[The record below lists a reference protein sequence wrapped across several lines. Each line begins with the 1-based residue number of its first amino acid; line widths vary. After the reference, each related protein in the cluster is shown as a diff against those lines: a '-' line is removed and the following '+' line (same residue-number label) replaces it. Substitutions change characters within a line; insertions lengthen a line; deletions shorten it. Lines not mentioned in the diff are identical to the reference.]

1 MSFLKDLFNRKPTA
15 AKVDL
20 TKRFDLVARVG
31 QGSMS
36 QVWRARD
43 TMTGKIVALKILDV
57 AKTHRLEQRFI
68 GLDKPTEGTVAVTL
82 KHPHIV
88 QTYEHG
94 VSVKNE
100 QFLVMEFVEG
110 VGLTYLIDMQNEVM
124 RENRLQLIIQLG
136 TALEYFH
143 KENWIHRDL
152 CPRNVLID
160 RDNQIKLIDFG
171 LVVPNTADFQ
181 KPGNRTGTPNYMA
194 PELIKRQK
202 TDQRIDV
209 FAYASTCF
217 EMFAKRLPWDAAETL
232 ETVMQHINTPPDDIR
247 ELVDDID
254 EQMAETIMRG
264 LERVPKDRWASVTRM
279 LVQFRKAHSRLNGE
293 EELEPEIIEPVAR
306 QNSKVKYWV
315 QEDEEDD
322 DDGFEEA
329 ALFEDP
335 DDDDE
340 YEEAELVEEAPPV
353 APKKVD
359 KPRRARKSSKKSKV
373 SKAEKATGTRKPGK
387 AKKTSKGSKAS
398 QVDKVADA
406 KTDDAKTDDDDDYE
420 DADSYFED

>member
-1 MSFLKDLFNRKPTA
+1 MSFLKDLFNRKPA
-15 AKVDL
+15 VARVNL
-20 TKRFDLVARVG
+20 TKRFDMVARVG

-43 TMTGKIVALKILDV
+43 TMTGKIVALKVLDV
-57 AKTHRLEQRFI
+57 AKTQRLEQRFI

-88 QTYEHG
+88 KTFEHG
-94 VSVKNE
+94 ISLKDE

-110 VGLTYLIDMQNEVM
+110 VGLGYLIDMQNELM
-124 RENRLQLIIQLG
+124 RENRLRMMIQLG
-136 TALEYFH
+136 EALEYFH

-181 KPGNRTGTPNYMA
+181 KPGNRTGTPSYMA

-217 EMFAKRLPWDAAETL
+217 EMYTKRLPWDAAETL
-232 ETVMQHINTPPDDIR
+232 ETVMQHINTPPADIR
-247 ELVDDID
+247 EFVDDID

-264 LERVPKDRWASVTRM
+264 LERNPKDRWASITRM
-279 LVQFRKAHSRLNGE
+279 LVQFRKAHARLSGE
-293 EELEPEIIEPVAR
+293 EDLDPEIVEPVVK
-306 QNSKVKYWV
+306 QNSRVKYWV
-315 QEDEEDD
+315 QEDDDEDE

-329 ALFEDP
+329 ALFEEP
-335 DDDDE
+335 DEDDE
-340 YEEAELVEEAPPV
+340 FEEAELIEEKLPPTPRK
-353 APKKVD
+353 AD
-359 KPRRARKSSKKSKV
+359 KPERARKANKKTKV
-373 SKAEKATGTRKPGK
+373 SKT
-387 AKKTSKGSKAS
+387 
-398 QVDKVADA
+398 DKVS
-406 KTDDAKTDDDDDYE
+406 KTNKAVEAEVDDDDYE
-420 DADSYFED
+420 DADAYFE

>member
-1 MSFLKDLFNRKPTA
+1 MSFLKDLFNRKPA
-15 AKVDL
+15 EAKVDL
-20 TKRFDLVARVG
+20 TRRFDLVARVG

-36 QVWRARD
+36 RVWRARD
-43 TMTGKIVALKILDV
+43 TMTGKIVALKVLDV
-57 AKTHRLEQRFI
+57 AKTIRLEQRFV
-68 GLDKPTEGTVAVTL
+68 GLDRPNEGTVAVTL

-88 QTYEHG
+88 QTFEHG
-94 VSVKNE
+94 VSVKDE

-110 VGLTYLIDMQNEVM
+110 VGLGYLIDMQNEVM

-136 TALEYFH
+136 SALEYFH

-152 CPRNVLID
+152 CPRNVLVD
-160 RDNQIKLIDFG
+160 RENQIKLIDFG

-209 FAYASTCF
+209 FAYATTCF
-217 EMFAKRLPWDAAETL
+217 EMFTKRLPWDAAETL
-232 ETVMQHINTPPDDIR
+232 ETVMQHINTPPADIR

-254 EQMAETIMRG
+254 EQVAETIMRG
-264 LERVPKDRWASVTRM
+264 LERNPKDRWATITRM
-279 LVQFRKAHSRLNGE
+279 LVQFRKALARLNGE
-293 EELEPEIIEPVAR
+293 EELEPEIIEPVAK

-315 QEDEEDD
+315 QEDEDD
-322 DDGFEEA
+322 EDDGFEEA

-335 DDDDE
+335 DDDE
-340 YEEAELVEEAPPV
+340 YEEAELLEEAPPV

-359 KPRRARKSSKKSKV
+359 KPKRTRKPVKKTKA
-373 SKAEKATGTRKPGK
+373 SKAEKATGTSKPGK
-387 AKKTSKGSKAS
+387 AKKSSKGRKANKA
-398 QVDKVADA
+398 DKVSEAEA
-406 KTDDAKTDDDDDYE
+406 EADDDDYE
-420 DADSYFED
+420 DADAYFED